1 MNDVNDEC
9 SKGMVPGRKARI
21 RGNTEQKEDEM
32 KETKKQKEI
41 ENDVVSHSVG
51 RGKNSKMWVSSANTN
66 VCIFS
71 ISDILESI
79 K

>member
-9 SKGMVPGRKARI
+9 SKGMVPGRKASI
-21 RGNTEQKEDEM
+21 RGHTEQKQDEM
-32 KETKKQKEI
+32 KKTKKQKEI

-51 RGKNSKMWVSSANTN
+51 RGKHSKMGVSSANTN

-71 ISDILESI
+71 ISDTLESI